1 MRSSFRS
8 NDQTK
13 CCVLRIVPSNVTSNN
28 LSQNIRILL
37 RVADLAVL
45 LMMMTM
51 TLSMVAA
58 FTPLDVHSSISIRQN
73 ASPMNI
79 QMNRRLLL
87 PPPQPVLHVVL
98 KSTPTDEQDATND
111 APTKPT
117 SKSTDAVDHF
127 LKPKFIDAI
136 HQKTGLT
143 KKESENMYKI
153 FFDIITEQLLF
164 AANTDPN
171 IKMKIPKFGTFF
183 IKLRPERT
191 GKNPRT
197 GDPIT
202 IAASKIPSFTPA
214 LNLKDLINGKV
225 KTNKKND
232 DDENEDEDE

>member
-1 MRSSFRS
+1 MRSTFRS
-8 NDQTK
+8 NDRTK
-13 CCVLRIVPSNVTSNN
+13 NCVVRNVPSNVSANN
-28 LSQNIRILL
+28 LSRNIRILL
-37 RVADLAVL
+37 SVADLAIL
-45 LMMMTM
+45 LMMMMMTM
-51 TLSMVAA
+51 TMVVA
-58 FTPLDVHSSISIRQN
+58 FTPLDVRSSISTRKH
-73 ASPMNI
+73 ASPINI
-79 QMNRRLLL
+79 QMNRQLLQQ
-87 PPPQPVLHVVL
+87 PPPQPALHVL
-98 KSTPTDEQDATND
+98 KSTPTEEQDATND
-111 APTKPT
+111 TPTKPT
-117 SKSTDAVDHF
+117 SKSNDAVDHF

-202 IAASKIPSFTPA
+202 IAASKIPTFTPA
-214 LNLKDLINGKV
+214 SNLKDLINGKV
-225 KTNKKND
+225 KTSKKND